1 MTQTRRQ
8 SLIETLSNTALGIVG
23 SFLITMV
30 CLHFFTTDVG
40 IAISTTLACTAWSIV
55 RGFYVRRWWNNKLTK
70 ETTHE
75 E

>member
-8 SLIETLSNTALGIVG
+8 SLIETCSNTVLGCLG

-40 IAISTTLACTAWSIV
+40 IAISTTLACTVFSIV

-70 ETTHE
+70 EGL
-75 E
+75 

>member
-1 MTQTRRQ
+1 MQTRRQ
-8 SLIETLSNTALGIVG
+8 SLIETCSTTVLGCLG

-55 RGFYVRRWWNNKLTK
+55 RGFYVRRWWNNRLTK
-70 ETTHE
+70 ELAHE
-75 E
+75 EH